1 MPWEKELEV
10 ALQAAEAAGR
20 LVLEHYDRLE
30 AIPDAPSDIST
41 EADRAA
47 QELILRHILDA
58 FPADRLCAE
67 EKTPTLEKSRSTS
80 SRLWIVDPID
90 GTRGF
95 ARKNGEFS
103 VMVGF
108 VESGRMMAGVVLEP
122 AVWRCTYA
130 TQGGGCWR
138 YSDLGGERKRCH
150 VGKTTQLSEATLTQ
164 SRSKTA
170 RESPVV
176 RTLQPARI
184 LETYSAGLKLAQ
196 VASGEADI
204 YVNIYPEFH
213 DWDICAGHI
222 LVEEAGGK
230 VTTLAGEPIVYG
242 SEGFKQRAG
251 MLASNGALHA
261 AAVEFLKSMKA
272 ATR

>member
-10 ALQAAEAAGR
+10 ALQAAEAASR
-20 LVLEHYDRLE
+20 LVLDHYDRLE

-67 EKTPTLEKSRSTS
+67 EKTPTLEKSRSSS

-108 VESGRMMAGVVLEP
+108 VDTGRMMAGVVLEP
-122 AVWRCTYA
+122 ARWRCTFA

-138 YSDLGGERKRCH
+138 YTGHGGERKRCR
-150 VGKTTQLSEATLTQ
+150 VGQASQLSEATLTQ

-176 RTLQPARI
+176 KTLGPARI

-196 VASGEADI
+196 VASGEADM

-230 VTTLAGEPIVYG
+230 VTTLAGAPIVYG

-251 MLASNGALHA
+251 MVATNGALHE
-261 AAVEFLKSMKA
+261 AAVQALA
-272 ATR
+272 AMRGGGR

>member
-20 LVLEHYDRLE
+20 LIMEHYNRLE
-30 AIPDAPSDIST
+30 PIPDAPSDICT
-41 EADRAA
+41 ETDWAA
-47 QELILRHILDA
+47 QELILKHILDA
-58 FPADRLCAE
+58 FPADRLSGE
-67 EKTPTLEKSRSTS
+67 EATPTLQKSRSQS

-103 VMVGF
+103 VMIGF
-108 VESGRMMAGVVLEP
+108 VEGGKMMAGVVLEP
-122 AVWRCTYA
+122 ATWRCTFA
-130 TQGGGCWR
+130 TQGSGCWR
-138 YSDLGGERKRCH
+138 CVGQGAERKRCH
-150 VGKTTQLSEATLTQ
+150 VGQASQLSEATLTQ

-176 RTLQPARI
+176 KTLQPSRI
-184 LETYSAGLKLAQ
+184 IETYSAGLKLAQ
-196 VASGEADI
+196 VASSEADI
-204 YVNIYPEFH
+204 YVNIYPEFN

-230 VTTLAGEPIVYG
+230 VTTLAGEPIIYG

-251 MLASNGALHA
+251 MLASNGLLHA
-261 AAVEFLKSMKA
+261 AAAQALG
-272 ATR
+272 ATKN

>member
-10 ALQAAEAAGR
+10 ALQATEAAGR
-20 LVLEHYDRLE
+20 LVMDHYDRLE

-41 EADRAA
+41 EADRSA

-67 EKTPTLEKSRSTS
+67 EKTPALEKSRSTS

-108 VESGRMMAGVVLEP
+108 VDGGKMMAGVVLEP
-122 AVWRCTYA
+122 ARWRCTFA
-130 TQGGGCWR
+130 THGGGCWR
-138 YSDLGGERKRCH
+138 YTGVGGERKRCA
-150 VGKTTQLSEATLTQ
+150 VGKTSQLSQATLTQ

-176 RTLQPARI
+176 KTLRPARV

-222 LVEEAGGK
+222 LVQEAGGK
-230 VTTLAGEPIVYG
+230 VTTLAGEPIFYG

-251 MLASNGALHA
+251 MLASNGVLHGAAMQALA
-261 AAVEFLKSMKA
+261 EMKGGGQ
-272 ATR
+272 

>member
-20 LVLEHYDRLE
+20 LVMDHYDRLE

-47 QELILRHILDA
+47 QELILRHIVDA

-67 EKTPTLEKSRSTS
+67 EKTATLEKSRSTS

-103 VMVGF
+103 VMIGF
-108 VESGRMMAGVVLEP
+108 VDTGRMMAGVVLEP
-122 AVWRCTYA
+122 ALWRCTFA

-138 YSDLGGERKRCH
+138 YSGIGGARRRCQ
-150 VGKTTQLSEATLTQ
+150 VGQASQLAKATLTQ

-176 RTLQPARI
+176 KTLCPARI
-184 LETYSAGLKLAQ
+184 LETYSAGVKLAQ
-196 VASGEADI
+196 VAGGAADI

-222 LVEEAGGK
+222 LVEEASGK

-242 SEGFKQRAG
+242 SEGFKQRNG
-251 MLASNGALHA
+251 MLATNGMVHD
-261 AAVEFLKSMKA
+261 AAVQAL
-272 ATR
+272 ATMRSDGK

>member
-10 ALQAAEAAGR
+10 ALQSAEAAGR
-20 LVLEHYDRLE
+20 LVMDHYDRLE

-108 VESGRMMAGVVLEP
+108 VDSGKMMAGVVLEP
-122 AVWRCTYA
+122 ALWRCTFA
-130 TQGGGCWR
+130 TYGGGCWR
-138 YSDLGGERKRCH
+138 YSGMGGERKRCT
-150 VGKTTQLSEATLTQ
+150 VGKATQLAEATLTQ

-170 RESPVV
+170 RDSPVV
-176 RTLQPARI
+176 KTLGPARI

-196 VASGEADI
+196 VAGGEADI

-230 VTTLAGEPIVYG
+230 VTTRAGNHIVYG

-251 MLASNGALHA
+251 MLATNGALYDA
-261 AAVEFLKSMKA
+261 ALKALKDMKSA
-272 ATR
+272 R